1 MKVTYFVQISV
12 QSDNLVYNV
21 RENLIQKQSF
31 KGNEVALLD
40 HYIEIYRLIINKW
53 WDPS

>member
-1 MKVTYFVQISV
+1 MKVTYFVLILL
-12 QSDNLVYNV
+12 QSDNFVYNV